1 MENRQISELMET
13 SMQKIKEMIGANA
26 IVGDP
31 ITTGDGTTL
40 VPVSK
45 VSFGFAGGG
54 TEFGKKEP
62 KPSPGSFGGGTGAG
76 VHITPICFIVTK
88 KDSVDILYIS
98 PPARTPL
105 DSIIEKVPGVIDRFT
120 EMFDKNKADE
130 EAE

>member
-31 ITTGDGTTL
+31 ITTADGTTL

-54 TEFGKKEP
+54 TEFGKKAP

-98 PPARTPL
+98 PPARTSL
-105 DSIIEKVPGVIDRFT
+105 DSIIDKVPGVIDRFT
-120 EMFDKNKADE
+120 EMFDKNKSED
-130 EAE
+130 AE